1 MVALIGDGA
10 CTGGMAYEGLNDAA
24 VSGEPMV
31 IILNDNEM
39 SIGRNVGG
47 VSRHLSRLRS
57 SGHYLKAKRW
67 YREIMKKTA
76 VGRAAYRVT
85 RRLKNRLKRFCCPR
99 PCLKI
104 WDLPIWGLWTAMT
117 CRG

>member
-1 MVALIGDGA
+1 
-10 CTGGMAYEGLNDAA
+10 MAYEGLNDAA

-67 YREIMKKTA
+67 YREVMKKTA

-99 PCLKI
+99 PCLRI
-104 WDLPIWGLWTAMT
+104 
-117 CRG
+117 